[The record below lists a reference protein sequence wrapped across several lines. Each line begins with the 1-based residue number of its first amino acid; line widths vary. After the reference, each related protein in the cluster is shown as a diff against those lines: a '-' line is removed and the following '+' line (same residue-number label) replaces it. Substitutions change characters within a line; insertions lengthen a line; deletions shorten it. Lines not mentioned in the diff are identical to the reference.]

1 MEALREHTIKFAGLK
16 DGAHAFD
23 FTLGDAF
30 FQATGMEEYALG
42 GAVNAHVALD
52 KSEHL
57 LVTNITV
64 DGYVNMPCDHCNEPM
79 RQPVKGEQRQIFKL
93 TEETGIEDEE
103 LVALDVH
110 ASEVNLT
117 HYLFECISLHLPF
130 RHVHPPGQCD
140 PAVEAALKN
149 IHVENEPTPD
159 PRWEALNAL
168 KERKN

>member
-1 MEALREHTIKFAGLK
+1 
-16 DGAHAFD
+16 
-23 FTLGDAF
+23 
-30 FQATGMEEYALG
+30 MEEFALG
-42 GAVNAHVALD
+42 GSVNAHVDLE

-64 DGYVNMPCDHCNEPM
+64 DGYVTMPCDHCNALM

-110 ASEVNLT
+110 ANAVNLT
-117 HYLFECISLHLPF
+117 HYLFECISLHLPI
-130 RHVHPPGQCD
+130 RHVHAAGQCD
-140 PAVEAALKN
+140 PDVEAALKN
-149 IHVENEPTPD
+149 IHVDQQPAPD

-168 KERKN
+168 KDRTN